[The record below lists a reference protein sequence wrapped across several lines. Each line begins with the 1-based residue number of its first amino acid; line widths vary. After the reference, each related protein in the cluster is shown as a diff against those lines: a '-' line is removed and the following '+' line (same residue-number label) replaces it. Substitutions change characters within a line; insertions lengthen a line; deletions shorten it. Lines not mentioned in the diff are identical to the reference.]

1 MWSNPYNLTNLPVST
16 KKGASEYRVH
26 STLYESALPS
36 EYLNIF
42 YDYSSRMNTEQMD
55 TEQIEEQQS
64 YASRYYQENKD
75 RIHQYRRE
83 SGLSRRAHL
92 RYYEA
97 NKEIIKQ
104 KNLARYHRKKD
115 EQLAQQLAQQLKIEE
130 PKF

>member
-1 MWSNPYNLTNLPVST
+1 
-16 KKGASEYRVH
+16 
-26 STLYESALPS
+26 
-36 EYLNIF
+36 
-42 YDYSSRMNTEQMD
+42 MNTEQMD
-55 TEQIEEQQS
+55 TEHNDEVQPS
-64 YASRYYQENKD
+64 YASRYYQQNKD

-115 EQLAQQLAQQLKIEE
+115 EQLAQQLAQQQIKIEE

>member
-1 MWSNPYNLTNLPVST
+1 
-16 KKGASEYRVH
+16 
-26 STLYESALPS
+26 
-36 EYLNIF
+36 
-42 YDYSSRMNTEQMD
+42 MNTEQMD
-55 TEQIEEQQS
+55 TEQIEEQQQQS

-75 RIHQYRRE
+75 KIHQYRRE

>member
-1 MWSNPYNLTNLPVST
+1 MWSNPYNLTNLPVSLG
-16 KKGASEYRVH
+16 KGASEY
-26 STLYESALPS
+26 
-36 EYLNIF
+36 LNNF
-42 YDYSSRMNTEQMD
+42 YDYSSREMDTEQMD
-55 TEQIEEQQS
+55 TEQIEDLQQRS

-115 EQLAQQLAQQLKIEE
+115 EQLAQQEQTKKIESS
-130 PKF
+130 

>member
-1 MWSNPYNLTNLPVST
+1 MWSNPYNLTNLPVSLG
-16 KKGASEYRVH
+16 KGASEY
-26 STLYESALPS
+26 LQLKQ
-36 EYLNIF
+36 F
-42 YDYSSRMNTEQMD
+42 YDYNNRMNTEQMD
-55 TEQIEEQQS
+55 TEHNDEVQPS
-64 YASRYYQENKD
+64 YASRYYQQNKD

-115 EQLAQQLAQQLKIEE
+115 EQLAQQLAQQQIKIEE